1 MKEGALI
8 RFLIVALPAGLLTL
22 GVFSMVNTQFYDK
35 ESQLDPN
42 EEIRLDA
49 AALNRRPVSRDDLG
63 KSLEIL
69 ATRIGERHLGKPE
82 PLESAAVWIES
93 SLGGAN
99 LGYVVERHPY
109 EVEGKTVRNL
119 VAELPGRERRDEIVV
134 VGAHYD
140 TVPGSPGANDNGS
153 GIAALI
159 SLARAFA
166 GEAQGRTVRFA
177 AFVNEEPP
185 YFQTEAMGSLVYAR
199 ACRARQEKIV
209 AMLCLETI
217 GYYSDKEGSQKIPP
231 GLTDEFP
238 TKGNFLAFVGDEASR
253 FLVDSAKSAF
263 RKGSSIPVMGGVFP
277 ADVPGVGWS
286 DHWSFWQAGFPAV
299 MITDTAPY
307 RYPHYHLAT
316 DTVDKI
322 DLEKLEDATR
332 GIKAI
337 IDALANP

>member
-8 RFLIVALPAGLLTL
+8 RFLIVALPAGLLIM

-49 AALNRRPVSRDDLG
+49 AALHRRPVSRDDLG
-63 KSLEIL
+63 KSLETL

-82 PLESAAVWIES
+82 QLESAAVWIES
-93 SLGGAN
+93 TLSGAN
-99 LGYVVERHPY
+99 LGYLVERHPY
-109 EVEGKTVRNL
+109 EVGGKEVRNL
-119 VAELPGRERRDEIVV
+119 IAELPGRERRDEIIV

-140 TVPGSPGANDNGS
+140 TVPGSPGANDNGG

-166 GEAQGRTVRFA
+166 GDAQGRTIRFA

-185 YFQTEAMGSLVYAR
+185 YFQTEAMGRHVYAE

-217 GYYSDKEGSQKIPP
+217 GYYSDAEGSQKIPP
-231 GLTDEFP
+231 GLEGKFP
-238 TKGNFLAFVGDEASR
+238 TVGNFLAFVGNESSR
-253 FLVDSAKSAF
+253 YLVDAAKSAF
-263 RKGSSIPVMGGVFP
+263 PTASDIPAFGGIFPDDGPGAGS
-277 ADVPGVGWS
+277 S

-299 MITDTAPY
+299 MITGTAPY

-316 DTVDKI
+316 DTPDKVD
-322 DLEKLEDATR
+322 LAKLEDATC

>member
-1 MKEGALI
+1 
-8 RFLIVALPAGLLTL
+8 
-22 GVFSMVNTQFYDK
+22 MVNTQFYDK

-82 PLESAAVWIES
+82 SLESAAVWIES

-140 TVPGSPGANDNGS
+140 TVPGSQGANDNGS

-166 GEAQGRTVRFA
+166 GEAQ
-177 AFVNEEPP
+177 
-185 YFQTEAMGSLVYAR
+185 
-199 ACRARQEKIV
+199 
-209 AMLCLETI
+209 
-217 GYYSDKEGSQKIPP
+217 
-231 GLTDEFP
+231 
-238 TKGNFLAFVGDEASR
+238 
-253 FLVDSAKSAF
+253 
-263 RKGSSIPVMGGVFP
+263 
-277 ADVPGVGWS
+277 
-286 DHWSFWQAGFPAV
+286 
-299 MITDTAPY
+299 
-307 RYPHYHLAT
+307 
-316 DTVDKI
+316 
-322 DLEKLEDATR
+322 
-332 GIKAI
+332 
-337 IDALANP
+337 